1 MSNLLYWVKK
11 GEKIIVGVIS
21 GYGQDTLAGASYTCY
36 IEYHPGTLLR
46 NLITRPIFGY
56 SKGEPLR
63 LETLTLFRTTQ
74 NSTIYT
80 LFRAT
85 PSMFLNNTNF
95 STETHVSTP
104 RFPRSGQY
112 LMHAH
117 NHTTPAVAATFS
129 WKISGSRLLWT
140 VSSSLGFI
148 RRYMTPAL
156 YASGFI
162 DKHRLQA
169 PLILMS
175 ILSGKKKERKTRPCV
190 PNSVRYFYYLHFQI
204 GSLVGRAL
212 RSTQDQASVFGHR
225 LKAEF
230 LSCKSVN

>member
-1 MSNLLYWVKK
+1 M
-11 GEKIIVGVIS
+11 I
-21 GYGQDTLAGASYTCY
+21 
-36 IEYHPGTLLR
+36 
-46 NLITRPIFGY
+46 
-56 SKGEPLR
+56 
-63 LETLTLFRTTQ
+63 
-74 NSTIYT
+74 
-80 LFRAT
+80 
-85 PSMFLNNTNF
+85 LNNTNV
-95 STETHVSTP
+95 STETHVPTLW
-104 RFPRSGQY
+104 FPRYGQY

-117 NHTTPAVAATFS
+117 NHITPVVAATFS

-162 DKHRLQA
+162 DKRKLQA

-175 ILSGKKKERKTRPCV
+175 ILSGKKKERKTKPCV
-190 PNSVRYFYYLHFQI
+190 PNSVRYFYYLYFQV
-204 GSLVGRAL
+204 GSLVGREL

-230 LSCKSVN
+230 LSCKSVNYILGKLSGAPNDGFLLNALKTPFRLSRVLLDI